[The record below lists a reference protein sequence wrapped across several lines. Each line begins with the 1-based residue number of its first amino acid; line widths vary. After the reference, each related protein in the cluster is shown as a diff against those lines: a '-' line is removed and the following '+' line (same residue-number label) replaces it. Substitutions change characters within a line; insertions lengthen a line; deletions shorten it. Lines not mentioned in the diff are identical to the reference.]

1 MSANGLNSIRFNMWM
16 KERMLGELKFYA
28 EYEGRSVSDIVRML
42 CNEYIV
48 KKQIEQKQI
57 DN

>member
-1 MSANGLNSIRFNMWM
+1 MADNSIRFNMWM
-16 KERMLGELKFYA
+16 KERMLSELKKHA

-42 CNEYIV
+42 CNDYIV